1 MQLVRLF
8 YIGLMVTLLGA
19 CTASKPAAFHGTDLS
34 MVDWGKDVTLTAHT
48 GERVSTA
55 AFRGKVTVLFFGYTH
70 CPDIC
75 APTLVKLAAARKA
88 LGSDADKVQVLFIT
102 VDPKH
107 DTPEQLAKFVPKFD
121 PSFIG
126 LSGTPAEIGAVAAEY
141 KVAYAPTP
149 ASMSQQVLIDHSGGM
164 LVKDAT
170 GKLRL
175 LFKNDMPVAEI
186 TADLRQLLKVKG

>member
-1 MQLVRLF
+1 MAAA
-8 YIGLMVTLLGA
+8 LGA
-19 CTASKPAAFHGTDLS
+19 CTPQPPAFHGTDLS

-75 APTLVKLAAARKA
+75 APTLSKLAAVRKA
-88 LGSDADKVQVLFIT
+88 LGNDADKVQVLFIT

-107 DTPEQLAKFVPKFD
+107 DTPAQLAAFVPKFD

-164 LVKDAT
+164 LVKDAN

-175 LFKNDMPVAEI
+175 LFRNEMPVAEM
-186 TADLRQLLKVKG
+186 TADLRQLLTVKG

>member
-1 MQLVRLF
+1 MRTVQYLLAFATVL
-8 YIGLMVTLLGA
+8 LLGA
-19 CTASKPAAFHGTDLS
+19 CSPSKPVLHGTDLS

-48 GERVSTA
+48 GARVSTA
-55 AFRGKVTVLFFGYTH
+55 DFRGKVTVLFFGYTH

-75 APTLVKLAAARKA
+75 APALTKLAAVRKA
-88 LGSDADKVQVLFIT
+88 LGPEAGKVQVLFVS

-126 LSGTPAEIGAVAAEY
+126 LTGTPAEIAAVAAEY
-141 KVAYAPTP
+141 KVAYAQTP
-149 ASMSQQVLIDHSGGM
+149 AKMSQQVLIDHSGGM
-164 LVKDAT
+164 LIKDAA

-175 LFKNDMPVAEI
+175 LFKNDMSVADM
-186 TADLRQLLKVKG
+186 TADLRQLVKVSR